1 MTPWIFRN
9 IRYASGSAALAVL
22 LAACGGDSPSAPGG
36 GGGSGGGPG
45 TSGPIGATITIQNGR
60 MNPSTVTVTVGQSVN
75 FVNSDGRVRNVSSD
89 PHPDH
94 NLCTA
99 MNVGN
104 LNNGQS
110 RATGALTV
118 VRTCGFHDHDDP
130 DNGNLKGSVI
140 VVAAGGS

>member
-1 MTPWIFRN
+1 MDSRVLRKTLYAF
-9 IRYASGSAALAVL
+9 ASGSLTVL

-36 GGGSGGGPG
+36 GSGGGPG
-45 TSGPIGATITIQNGR
+45 TAGPIGATITIQNGR
-60 MNPSTVTVTVGQSVN
+60 MNPTNVTVTVGQSVN
-75 FVNSDGRVRNVSSD
+75 FVNSDGRVRNISSN

-94 NLCTA
+94 NQCTA
-99 MNVGN
+99 LNVGN

-118 VRTCGFHDHDDP
+118 VRTCGFHDHDQP
-130 DNGNLKGSVI
+130 DDANLQGSVI